1 MAAPASSSSSSH
13 STTPLLYSCIAHGTT
28 ILAEHTAS
36 PSSSATSALASVVL
50 PKIQHTT
57 SSKLSFSHQNNLIH
71 YIALSPSDYPSSS
84 ASQLTFLVVGTR
96 AVGQRVPFGYLV
108 EVKKRFLS
116 QYDPERTDFAALPP
130 YGCAAFNGRLKEML
144 VQYGATAEGREDA
157 ISKAQREIEDVRE
170 IMVSLNW
177 IARLWVEWEK
187 MMLTRRIDA
196 EYRAGAGTWRA
207 H

>member
-1 MAAPASSSSSSH
+1 
-13 STTPLLYSCIAHGTT
+13 
-28 ILAEHTAS
+28 
-36 PSSSATSALASVVL
+36 
-50 PKIQHTT
+50 
-57 SSKLSFSHQNNLIH
+57 
-71 YIALSPSDYPSSS
+71 
-84 ASQLTFLVVGTR
+84 
-96 AVGQRVPFGYLV
+96 
-108 EVKKRFLS
+108 
-116 QYDPERTDFAALPP
+116 
-130 YGCAAFNGRLKEML
+130 ML